1 MRKLLIEAVEE
12 MTPEQRNR
20 LERNFREGYMRNEAG
35 TDHPMYV
42 DLTNNIVISGDYED
56 GDARPFAYFPVDPN
70 EELEFFI
77 KEYGDYSD
85 DIQTHGDLFGEAFYQ
100 YVYNFIWRNFADKE
114 IAFLEKMKE
123 FGDIVKEENLKYSR
137 WDRSF
142 VNVDT
147 GKNINFVDFLTNLF
161 SELTIPVEV
170 TSQMSHLY
178 AEFFDEYNWETYDF
192 IEGIT
197 DYINNSDWSYYDSS
211 DQELIA
217 LAVGIGDL
225 DKIYNISRFEGRIWD
240 EGRLI
245 TFYPGQQPSRH
256 ELPGILKDICRDG
269 GHTVDELGDFYII
282 FETGSKEAYTGT
294 GYKSHKDATVKCCL
308 IKDYLQ
314 GNYEGYDAKAEADM
328 VKNRKGISGFCPHLA
343 NQKDKFNFFKAFRSN
358 RDRAV
363 FVPREKG
370 AGTLAAYHAMR
381 YPFGE
386 EKKVNGNELNESS
399 RKYNEAGTDHPFY
412 RDKVTGKEF
421 EANWNDGDGFPFGYW
436 PVDSEGNKEFCVA
449 DYGETHAQ
457 ACGIAARKYFYDK
470 INDIAYDAAD
480 EICSALHDFFQGFN
494 ERGYKYNEEE
504 GMYVSADGEDKL
516 DIDNCI
522 DQVMDYV
529 YNDFPE
535 SYTVVHDFMEEF
547 LTDGTVPSFDDV
559 QEKLLENVD
568 NYSFYERDDI
578 DRALELVGTNFSDFF
593 EEGRSQG
600 RIWPDKEMI
609 GFYDVAQ
616 PTPEEME
623 EIIYDLG
630 EYMGEPY
637 EYFMNFHY
645 IYEDW
650 DDDDY
655 LIKMT
660 TIDNFINSDVE
671 KADKQYAK
679 DGKAV
684 FVPHLANQQD
694 KFNFF
699 KGFRDTRD
707 RAVFAP
713 REKGAGTLAAYHAM
727 RYPYGEERDVNG
739 NLIREEYQRSN
750 EAGTDCPYFYDPETG
765 FEIEGTNDDEDACP
779 FGYFPYEVGSNDLK
793 FFCCEDCE
801 DVESPIHRDIVNSI
815 IMNSINEIIDELTEN
830 DEEIIPYL
838 RDLKNDIPSKF
849 DFPKI
854 LTEIF
859 EDAGVSYKPTEEFAN
874 HLYKYLGMNNWSDDV
889 LGGWLFKD
897 LYDEIYNYW
906 ADKDEY
912 QIQMGYDFGVEYGD
926 ILYSGRLL
934 GRMWPDKGLITFYPG
949 QQPSREEM
957 KMVITDISSRMGIE
971 YEDLLK
977 FYTIFEI
984 GSKEVY
990 TGTGYKGHDDA
1001 TVQCCTIAEYIEG
1014 KYNGFNREEEV
1025 EMVKNRKGIDQLN
1038 IHLANQKDKF
1048 DYFKNFRDTRD
1059 RAVYAPREKGA
1070 GTLAGYHAMR
1080 YPFGESRKKKLLG
1093 LVNEEINKMLNEGI
1107 QLLREGNGS
1116 RAKRQTIAIIADS
1129 LGFDADSPYA
1139 IDMEN
1144 RLKTIFFHHGLD
1156 CDRYIVFEPNI
1167 CRCALDLGFGTNDF
1181 TGEDEKYISKVL
1193 DLIYKHIEVIE
1204 NDKARQAE
1212 LKRIKDSI
1220 TGIDALTAIDKQL
1233 QAEFPVNNEQPVE
1246 NAKED
1251 ERIVNN
1257 LANGYHREGPLTY
1270 EMAGE
1275 YGQYSNPEGRICF
1288 TYQPEQWRAYSK
1300 SDMNTCYVLL
1310 RDDWKKWNNIKPEHD
1325 GSEKNCILGEP
1336 FNKQNGYDDYGMSMI
1351 FIFVNP
1357 QGNLETANGRWN
1369 HGANWPAG
1377 YRCDHEYTEDDITK
1391 LIGQQFKNVFKSTY
1405 NFNELLAKAL
1415 EKLNNGESPAK
1426 AFNYATG
1433 MYNFGGK
1440 EYCTVKLAEMYNI
1453 LFDGKI
1459 VSPKWFDKIT
1469 HTFNHLGLASGVI
1482 GGVNYI
1488 FDTNGKRYKFSDI
1501 SQIINKKLMNGEDPG
1516 NIFFGHNFKNDKGF
1530 AVVSILGKYNIL
1542 SLTANKL
1549 ISNIWFDD
1557 ISSTRTGLFH
1567 CSINRKNY
1575 LLLLD
1580 GKIVSEEKA
1589 LTTFLYNIE
1598 NYPELCRHDYDVN
1611 DETFCVEIFGNF
1623 YYVRNSDKKPINTKG
1638 FRRIEKQSNSR
1649 FVWCH
1654 NYNANP
1660 AQDEKYALDLK
1671 TGKLMLED
1679 EFFSYIWKAAGINPD
1694 AAEEKYFEDI
1704 EPAGE
1709 GIFRIYFRGR
1719 GWNYIK
1725 DGKLMFK
1732 VWFNKCGG
1740 FENGIAKVYNNTWQ
1754 WRVVNTNGE
1763 FVTPN
1768 GFLNLEIHGKYLVG
1782 YDEDDNEDYDGEND
1796 EYVEYFSV
1804 IDLSTKRE
1812 IYDYARLSDS
1822 RNLSHTTLGEKFITD
1837 DDEIFL
1843 VFTKDG
1849 EMLTDDEYE
1858 ALISETY
1865 ERTRDLSLFDTV
1877 TDMKYGYKKVKA
1889 VYNWF
1894 NMLDKN
1900 GNLVFNEWIWMLRD
1914 FEDGRLK
1921 VEFAKHFN
1929 YLDENLRPIL
1939 PNNHNYSWGDEF
1951 HCGFARVRDK
1961 DTHREYFIDV
1971 NGNIAFDKN
1980 GYEYCWEFN
1989 PNTKLARVKIDG
2001 VYYDMTTNGKLM
2013 KRD

>member
-1 MRKLLIEAVEE
+1 
-12 MTPEQRNR
+12 
-20 LERNFREGYMRNEAG
+20 
-35 TDHPMYV
+35 
-42 DLTNNIVISGDYED
+42 
-56 GDARPFAYFPVDPN
+56 
-70 EELEFFI
+70 
-77 KEYGDYSD
+77 
-85 DIQTHGDLFGEAFYQ
+85 
-100 YVYNFIWRNFADKE
+100 
-114 IAFLEKMKE
+114 
-123 FGDIVKEENLKYSR
+123 
-137 WDRSF
+137 
-142 VNVDT
+142 
-147 GKNINFVDFLTNLF
+147 
-161 SELTIPVEV
+161 
-170 TSQMSHLY
+170 
-178 AEFFDEYNWETYDF
+178 
-192 IEGIT
+192 
-197 DYINNSDWSYYDSS
+197 
-211 DQELIA
+211 
-217 LAVGIGDL
+217 
-225 DKIYNISRFEGRIWD
+225 
-240 EGRLI
+240 
-245 TFYPGQQPSRH
+245 
-256 ELPGILKDICRDG
+256 
-269 GHTVDELGDFYII
+269 
-282 FETGSKEAYTGT
+282 
-294 GYKSHKDATVKCCL
+294 
-308 IKDYLQ
+308 
-314 GNYEGYDAKAEADM
+314 
-328 VKNRKGISGFCPHLA
+328 
-343 NQKDKFNFFKAFRSN
+343 
-358 RDRAV
+358 
-363 FVPREKG
+363 
-370 AGTLAAYHAMR
+370 
-381 YPFGE
+381 
-386 EKKVNGNELNESS
+386 
-399 RKYNEAGTDHPFY
+399 
-412 RDKVTGKEF
+412 
-421 EANWNDGDGFPFGYW
+421 
-436 PVDSEGNKEFCVA
+436 
-449 DYGETHAQ
+449 
-457 ACGIAARKYFYDK
+457 
-470 INDIAYDAAD
+470 
-480 EICSALHDFFQGFN
+480 
-494 ERGYKYNEEE
+494 
-504 GMYVSADGEDKL
+504 
-516 DIDNCI
+516 
-522 DQVMDYV
+522 
-529 YNDFPE
+529 
-535 SYTVVHDFMEEF
+535 
-547 LTDGTVPSFDDV
+547 
-559 QEKLLENVD
+559 
-568 NYSFYERDDI
+568 
-578 DRALELVGTNFSDFF
+578 
-593 EEGRSQG
+593 
-600 RIWPDKEMI
+600 
-609 GFYDVAQ
+609 
-616 PTPEEME
+616 
-623 EIIYDLG
+623 
-630 EYMGEPY
+630 
-637 EYFMNFHY
+637 
-645 IYEDW
+645 
-650 DDDDY
+650 
-655 LIKMT
+655 
-660 TIDNFINSDVE
+660 
-671 KADKQYAK
+671 
-679 DGKAV
+679 
-684 FVPHLANQQD
+684 
-694 KFNFF
+694 
-699 KGFRDTRD
+699 
-707 RAVFAP
+707 
-713 REKGAGTLAAYHAM
+713 
-727 RYPYGEERDVNG
+727 
-739 NLIREEYQRSN
+739 
-750 EAGTDCPYFYDPETG
+750 
-765 FEIEGTNDDEDACP
+765 
-779 FGYFPYEVGSNDLK
+779 
-793 FFCCEDCE
+793 
-801 DVESPIHRDIVNSI
+801 
-815 IMNSINEIIDELTEN
+815 
-830 DEEIIPYL
+830 
-838 RDLKNDIPSKF
+838 
-849 DFPKI
+849 
-854 LTEIF
+854 
-859 EDAGVSYKPTEEFAN
+859 
-874 HLYKYLGMNNWSDDV
+874 
-889 LGGWLFKD
+889 
-897 LYDEIYNYW
+897 
-906 ADKDEY
+906 
-912 QIQMGYDFGVEYGD
+912 
-926 ILYSGRLL
+926 
-934 GRMWPDKGLITFYPG
+934 
-949 QQPSREEM
+949 
-957 KMVITDISSRMGIE
+957 
-971 YEDLLK
+971 
-977 FYTIFEI
+977 
-984 GSKEVY
+984 
-990 TGTGYKGHDDA
+990 
-1001 TVQCCTIAEYIEG
+1001 
-1014 KYNGFNREEEV
+1014 
-1025 EMVKNRKGIDQLN
+1025 
-1038 IHLANQKDKF
+1038 
-1048 DYFKNFRDTRD
+1048 
-1059 RAVYAPREKGA
+1059 
-1070 GTLAGYHAMR
+1070 
-1080 YPFGESRKKKLLG
+1080 
-1093 LVNEEINKMLNEGI
+1093 
-1107 QLLREGNGS
+1107 LREGNGS

-1300 SDMNTCYVLL
+1300 SGMNTCYVLL

-1516 NIFFGHNFKNDKGF
+1516 NIFLGHNFKNDKGF

-1598 NYPELCRHDYDVN
+1598 NYPELCRHEYDVN

-1638 FRRIEKQSNSR
+1638 FRRIERQSNSR
-1649 FVWCH
+1649 FVWCY

-1694 AAEEKYFEDI
+1694 AAEEKYFENI

-1732 VWFNKCGG
+1732 VWFNMCGG

-1782 YDEDDNEDYDGEND
+1782 YYEEDNEDYDGEND

-1804 IDLSTKRE
+1804 IDISTRRE

-1900 GNLVFNEWIWMLRD
+1900 GNLVFNEWIWLLRD

-1980 GYEYCWEFN
+1980 GYEYCWGFN